1 MSGISPKLPLAKSAE
16 DGYWGLTKTVTEA
29 IKQNL
34 KNLILTIPGERVM
47 MPNFGVGLHQ
57 YLFENQNAFVLE
69 DVKAR
74 ILEQT
79 KIYMPSIIIEDI
91 QTVDNPEQKI
101 LNGQHAVAIKV
112 LYRIEPLSYNDIL
125 DIEIEA
131 Q

>member
-1 MSGISPKLPLAKSAE
+1 MSGISPKLPLAKSPE

-34 KNLILTIPGERVM
+34 KNLILTIPGERIM
-47 MPNFGVGLHQ
+47 MPHFGVGLHQ

-69 DVKAR
+69 DVK
-74 ILEQT
+74 
-79 KIYMPSIIIEDI
+79 
-91 QTVDNPEQKI
+91 TVDNPEQKI
-101 LNGQHAVAIKV
+101 LNGQHAVAIKI

-131 Q
+131 

>member
-1 MSGISPKLPLAKSAE
+1 MSGISPKLPLAKSPE

-57 YLFENQNAFVLE
+57 YLFENQNSFVLE
-69 DVKAR
+69 EVKAR

-79 KIYMPSIIIEDI
+79 RIYMPSIIIEDI
-91 QTVDNPEQKI
+91 EGIDNPEQKM
-101 LNGQHAVAIKV
+101 LNGQHGVAIKI
-112 LYRIEPLSYNDIL
+112 LYRIEPLNYDDIL

-131 Q
+131 

>member
-1 MSGISPKLPLAKSAE
+1 MSGISPKLPLAKSPE

-34 KNLILTIPGERVM
+34 KNLILTIPGERIM
-47 MPNFGVGLHQ
+47 MPHFGVGLHQ

-69 DVKAR
+69 DVKAK
-74 ILEQT
+74 ILQQT
-79 KIYMPSIIIEDI
+79 NIYMPSITIEDI

-101 LNGQHAVAIKV
+101 LNGQHAVAIKI

-131 Q
+131 